1 MRPALRAVA
10 LALLFLPALAAAAP
24 TEDWSARLA
33 ADGLGATAAAIE
45 ALAAPTP
52 EDHLALAAAR
62 FLGGVERAL
71 NARWAVGQSEEIAF
85 LPVFRLPLA
94 PNPAPAPFDP
104 ALLETMLAALSADM
118 EASRAAL
125 AAIPDGTEIALDLR
139 LEDIWLD
146 INGSGN
152 RDGGEGVLD
161 LAGFMLAAQTRFDPV
176 TFQPLPPPAVP
187 ASIPVTFD
195 TADAAWLSAYTHL
208 LSASSDLIRAFA
220 PTEPIRRVHEGR
232 MAMAGAGIPGPF
244 ETLALGQSNIDASRY
259 PDSIDAVAMAILALR
274 QEPLAER
281 TRAARDHFLAM
292 IADNR
297 RFWTLVAAET
307 DDRREWIPNPR
318 QTAALGLAFPEGM
331 DIAWQDVLADG
342 EKLLRG
348 ELLVP
353 TWTPAAG
360 FDLAGWLEN
369 PGPVDLV
376 EWLHGFGMQ
385 PWLRPGPTVTAQSW
399 AVLQQM
405 TAGNA
410 LLFAVFLN

>member
-10 LALLFLPALAAAAP
+10 LAAPFLPALAAAAP
-24 TEDWSARLA
+24 SEDWSARLA

-71 NARWAVGQSEEIAF
+71 HARWAVGQSEEISF

-94 PNPAPAPFDP
+94 PNPAPAAFDP
-104 ALLETMLAALSADM
+104 ALLETMLAGLSADM
-118 EASRAAL
+118 EAARAAL
-125 AAIPDGTEIALDLR
+125 AAIPEGTEVALDLR

-146 INGSGN
+146 INGSGG

-161 LAGFMLAAQTRFDPV
+161 LAGFMLAARPRFDPV
-176 TFQPLPPPAVP
+176 TFEPLPPPAVP

-195 TADAAWLSAYTHL
+195 TADVAWLSAYTHL
-208 LSASSDLIRAFA
+208 LSGTSDLIRAFD
-220 PTEPIRRVHEGR
+220 PTGPIRRVHEGR
-232 MAMAGAGIPGPF
+232 TAMAKAGIPGPF
-244 ETLALGQSNIDASRY
+244 EALALGQHGTDASRY
-259 PDSIDAVAMAILALR
+259 PDSIDAIAMAILALR
-274 QEPLAER
+274 QQPSAER

-297 RFWTLVAAET
+297 RFWALVSAET
-307 DDRREWIPNPR
+307 DNRQEWIPNAN
-318 QTAALGLAFPEGM
+318 QTAALGLAFPEGV
-331 DIAWQDVLADG
+331 DVAWQDVLADG
-342 EKLLRG
+342 EKLLKG

-353 TWTPAAG
+353 IWTPAAG
-360 FDLAGWLEN
+360 FDLAGWLES

-385 PWLRPGPTVTAQSW
+385 PWLRAGPAVAAESW

-405 TAGNA
+405 TTGNT

>member
-10 LALLFLPALAAAAP
+10 LAAPFLPALAAAAP
-24 TEDWSARLA
+24 SGDWSARLA
-33 ADGLGATAAAIE
+33 ADGPGATAVAIE

-52 EDHLALAAAR
+52 EDLLALAAAR

-71 NARWAVGQSEEIAF
+71 HARWAVGQSEEIAF

-104 ALLETMLAALSADM
+104 AMLETMLAGLSADM
-118 EASRAAL
+118 DAARAAL
-125 AAIPDGTEIALDLR
+125 AAIPEGAEIALDLR
-139 LEDIWLD
+139 LEDLWLD
-146 INGSGN
+146 IDGSGS
-152 RDGGEGVLD
+152 RGGGEGVLD
-161 LAGFMLAAQTRFDPV
+161 LADFMLASRTRFDPA
-176 TFQPLPPPAVP
+176 TFEPLPPPAVP

-195 TADAAWLSAYTHL
+195 TADAAWLAAYTHL
-208 LSASSDLIRAFA
+208 LSATSDLVRAFA

-232 MAMAGAGIPGPF
+232 TAMVRAGIPGPF
-244 ETLALGQSNIDASRY
+244 EALALGQSNIDASRY
-259 PDSIDAVAMAILALR
+259 PDSIDAIAMAVLALR
-274 QEPLAER
+274 QQPLAEH

-297 RFWTLVAAET
+297 RFWALVAAET
-307 DDRREWIPNPR
+307 DDRQEWIPNAK
-318 QTAALGLAFPEGM
+318 QTAALGLAFPQGV
-331 DIAWQDVLADG
+331 DVAWQDVLADG
-342 EKLLRG
+342 EKLLKG

-385 PWLRPGPTVTAQSW
+385 PWLRPGPTISGQSW
-399 AVLQQM
+399 AALQQM
-405 TAGNA
+405 TAGDA